1 MAIKNKWEIDK
12 IEDKKNKKVAIV
24 GGGPAGITAAGYL
37 ARRGASVCIYEKH
50 REIRR
55 TFSLWYTRF

>member
-1 MAIKNKWEIDK
+1 MAMEKGWNIDK

-37 ARRGASVCIYEKH
+37 ARRGVSVSIYEKH
-50 REIRR
+50 DEIRR
-55 TFSLWYTRF
+55 TFSLWYT